1 MENFQK
7 DILEKDMKIKQ
18 DTILFNTAQVQKE
31 ALKQMLEKSKQ
42 FQIGLVKKVEMK
54 SQQMTMK
61 EEQLN
66 KLKLT
71 LSQNEDD
78 LNFLI
83 NQKSELVGI
92 QQEKEAEL
100 ALAEE
105 AQVTAFKALG
115 EPLVAS
121 PTPRQQEPEQQLL
134 SDSDSEPEPL
144 SDSEPEPLSDSE
156 PEPDP
161 SLLETIDELIIRKI
175 RKDEPRA
182 SSRGSSSLRRRP
194 SIKSSSDLETIDE
207 DEIVMKKSES
217 ENLTFLKSS
226 NETEEDEVLMK
237 KLLKEEEEERIFRI
251 ASEKLMK
258 KKQDEE
264 NMKIEAEIRKLEQE
278 KKRIDEESRK
288 QKEDRKRV
296 EEEEKKEIGS

>member
-144 SDSEPEPLSDSE
+144 SDSEPEP
-156 PEPDP
+156 DP

-258 KKQDEE
+258 KNKT
-264 NMKIEAEIRKLEQE
+264 R
-278 KKRIDEESRK
+278 RI
-288 QKEDRKRV
+288 
-296 EEEEKKEIGS
+296 